1 MTPEDAA
8 ATTTLLRAPAA
19 VAAACFLG
27 GAIIGQAVWSNG
39 TLEGVGAAV
48 LRCLAVGLVC
58 APFLL
63 SSRRYRP
70 GQTAMR
76 VWMVGAAL
84 VASVRSI
91 YLCVSLFPLSWGDW
105 FIAAGLQIALLG
117 ALWLAVFAVRAADRG
132 DHAE

>member
-1 MTPEDAA
+1 VTPEDAA

-39 TLEGVGAAV
+39 TLEGAGAAA

-63 SSRRYRP
+63 ATSRYRS
-70 GQTAMR
+70 GNTAMR
-76 VWMVGAAL
+76 TWIIAAA
-84 VASVRSI
+84 VIASARSV
-91 YLCVSLFPLSWGDW
+91 YLCVSLYPLPLGSWL
-105 FIAAGLQIALLG
+105 IAVGLQVALLG
-117 ALWLAVFAVRAADRG
+117 ALWLAVFAVRT
-132 DHAE
+132 AEHEHGE